1 MNCEWVVSFPT
12 TLNRYKRL
20 QADVEYQNDAFWTE
34 RTHDVL
40 KIQNEE
46 YHGTYGNE
54 NCCNKNTHDMT
65 ASRTCYNTCNIHG
78 YYQCCGGST
87 YTNNYVDPNTATS
100 YDGETIR
107 YFLYILRNIKQ
118 QERFLR

>member
-1 MNCEWVVSFPT
+1 MNCEWLVSFPT
-12 TLNRYKRL
+12 TLNRYTRL

-46 YHGTYGNE
+46 YHGTYGDE
-54 NCCNKNTHDMT
+54 YCCNKNTHDMR
-65 ASRTCYNTCNIHG
+65 ASRTCYNNCNIHG
-78 YYQCCGGST
+78 NYRCCGSST
-87 YTNNYVDPNTATS
+87 YANNYVEPDTITS

-107 YFLYILRNIKQ
+107 YF
-118 QERFLR
+118 